1 MLPSLERSRS
11 RPMQI
16 FSLNGAVSARKVHR
30 DWLVIRKSFRLCR
43 CTFPF
48 DRRLRLKETYRILSY
63 NQHHNVDV

>member
-43 CTFPF
+43 YTFPF
-48 DRRLRLKETYRILSY
+48 DRRLKETYHILSY